1 MNCAKINPMTDQND
15 STQNTQSTAQNG
27 IAGFIAAAGVI
38 LAISYPVLALSTG
51 VRAIYQLV
59 LLATGARIGPY
70 LPPTLSAVAAVAY
83 LTATIGFAIKK
94 RWAWRLSVGVLG
106 FETLMTL
113 IVGGLSFAYPDV
125 IGSTVWR
132 HFGADYGYFPLVQPL
147 LGLAWLIHP
156 ETLKL
161 YGMRRGKPAG

>member
-1 MNCAKINPMTDQND
+1 MSKQNNQD
-15 STQNTQSTAQNG
+15 RSTQSTAANG
-27 IAGFIAAAGVI
+27 IAGFIAAAGMI
-38 LAISYPVLALSTG
+38 LAVSYPVLALSTG

-59 LLATGARIGPY
+59 LLSTGARTGPY
-70 LPPTLSAVAAVAY
+70 LPSTLSAIAAVAY
-83 LTATIGFAIKK
+83 LTATVGFAVKK
-94 RWAWRLSVGVLG
+94 RWAWQLSVGVLG

-113 IVGGLSFAYPDV
+113 IVGGLSFVYPEV

-147 LGLAWLIHP
+147 LGLAWLLHP

-161 YGMRRGKPAG
+161 YGIRARKATN